1 MRTSFQDC
9 ILIARTELECA
20 RQSLQD
26 DIRNYPTPI
35 SGCDAQF
42 NYLLAERTKVQN
54 ALREL
59 GAEVFVPTPRI
70 PNAGDRVESR

>member
-1 MRTSFQDC
+1 MTETFQDC

-20 RQSLQD
+20 FQSLQD

-42 NYLLAERTKVQN
+42 NYLLAERSKVHN
-54 ALREL
+54 ALRAL
-59 GAEVFVPTPRI
+59 VTEVFVPTPRM
-70 PNAGDRVESR
+70 PNAGDRVES

>member
-1 MRTSFQDC
+1 MDFQEY
-9 ILIARTELECA
+9 LLLAKVELEQA
-20 RQSLQD
+20 RIALTREIQD
-26 DIRNYPTPI
+26 YPTPI

-42 NYLLAERTKVQN
+42 NYLLAERTKVLN

-59 GAEVFVPTPRI
+59 GADVFIPTPRI